1 MQRRAAASAHCT
13 RHCARLC
20 RNCTSTCLAVR
31 AMPAIALRTMHAPQ
45 LDPHPEGRGLCFGCF
60 SGQETKWHVMPS
72 SVFGCAPLLYSL
84 SLHSSNHHFLNFL
97 FVTAIK
103 VKFFLSSGPCSAPHR
118 IPATTLQSTNP
129 ALWPPVHDTHCP
141 LEVRSQPHY
150 EQ

>member
-1 MQRRAAASAHCT
+1 MRRYQTDSGLSFFFRSTFTVPTQFCDAAESNKASATASAVSSC
-13 RHCARLC
+13 HCARLC
-20 RNCTSTCLAVR
+20 RRRTSTCLAIR

-72 SVFGCAPLLYSL
+72 SVFGCAPVLYSL

-103 VKFFLSSGPCSAPHR
+103 VKFFFIQRAMFC
-118 IPATTLQSTNP
+118 TT
-129 ALWPPVHDTHCP
+129 
-141 LEVRSQPHY
+141 
-150 EQ
+150 